1 MPGDDDYQGE
11 RILVLTEWRWD
22 RILRA
27 AKIMKEYLQGPG
39 KHLNVGK
46 CLCLKRFVNGV
57 LDGLSGNTFH
67 LTFKVA
73 FNFSHGANDLIL
85 RCLVS

>member
-39 KHLNVGK
+39 KHLNVENVYVSK
-46 CLCLKRFVNGV
+46 
-57 LDGLSGNTFH
+57 DLSMEF
-67 LTFKVA
+67 LT
-73 FNFSHGANDLIL
+73 G
-85 RCLVS
+85 